1 MADKLN
7 DEINTGNMKKLRV
20 NAQVTA
26 INTIVEMTGTITYI
40 IILAIMRGNNFNSFI
55 YTQFFYSI
63 LLPFIFLSNTS
74 ENKDRIV
81 EAGWKNVMK
90 NIIDSIKK
98 QMYANLKFVA
108 EKLSVTNMERIQEQ
122 ILNNRVSIETISTN
136 ENRMKPESKNEIF
149 ITRVVQN
156 EITAKTMNELN
167 VPTYEDEQSC
177 IKSLPSEYSEASTSK
192 DPKSTTYENLDAYK
206 LLLNDSNHSIKKKM
220 IANMTKHVNFEE
232 KYVDLFRNFIAFQEG
247 YITKE
252 HLISN
257 VMKHDPPPSKSIQ
270 PSVMKKGKGGKS
282 RSRNK
287 SATVHPET
295 ENICTEFNK
304 SKNVKARI
312 ELRLNLLTDAQ
323 FLNNGN
329 DGLEELIEKIITL
342 EESFLESN

>member
-1 MADKLN
+1 
-7 DEINTGNMKKLRV
+7 MKKLRV

-81 EAGWKNVMK
+81 EVGWKNVMK
-90 NIIDSIKK
+90 NIVDNMKK
-98 QMYANLKFVA
+98 QMYANLKMVA
-108 EKLSVTNMERIQEQ
+108 EKFSVTNMEAIQEQ
-122 ILNNRVSIETISTN
+122 ILKNQVSKETISEN
-136 ENRMKPESKNEIF
+136 ERQMKLESKNEIF
-149 ITRVVQN
+149 ITRVIQN

-167 VPTYEDEQSC
+167 VPTYKDEQTC
-177 IKSLPSEYSEASTSK
+177 IKSLSSDYSGEGPSHST
-192 DPKSTTYENLDAYK
+192 KSTTYDNLDAYK
-206 LLLNDSNHSIKKKM
+206 LLLNDSNNSLKKKM

-232 KYVDLFRNFIAFQEG
+232 KYVDLFKNFIAFQEG

-257 VMKHDPPPSKSIQ
+257 VMKHDLPRSQSIQ
-270 PSVMKKGKGGKS
+270 PSVMKKGKGKGRKS
-282 RSRNK
+282 CPRNK
-287 SATVHPET
+287 FATVRPET
-295 ENICTEFNK
+295 ENRFIEFNK
-304 SKNVKARI
+304 SKNVKDRT

-323 FLNNGN
+323 FLQNGN
-329 DGLEELIEKIITL
+329 DGLEEMIERIITL
-342 EESFLESN
+342 EESFLACN